1 MNGLDGKLRGTPFN
15 EPTSGFTFIERMKML
30 FEVSISETEEG
41 TFFESLSE
49 AVEHAKTLKEESTVW
64 DVSGAIPYKIC
75 TVHPE

>member
-1 MNGLDGKLRGTPFN
+1 M
-15 EPTSGFTFIERMKML
+15 E

-49 AVEHAKTLKEESTVW
+49 AVEYAETLKEESTVW

-75 TVHPE
+75 TVYPE